1 MLGGIKD
8 KVAMVRIALLL
19 LLFAG
24 SGFALVGCGGGG
36 GDGGE
41 ETTAERTSG
50 GETTAERTS
59 GGETTSART
68 VGGETTAARGEV
80 TTAQFASANLTLT
93 PSGNSGVSGNA
104 NITDTPGGTNVALDV
119 RGLLTQPG
127 TEHVA
132 HIHEGGTCADER
144 AGNGAP
150 VLYPLDPLVSKE
162 DGTASSATSLDGVA
176 LRQLTSGAPKYVNV
190 HAEPTGE
197 AGVVPPGIVCADIP
211 GGGG

>member
-8 KVAMVRIALLL
+8 KVATVRIALLL
-19 LLFAG
+19 LLLAG
-24 SGFALVGCGGGG
+24 SGFALVGCGGSGG
-36 GDGGE
+36 GGGE
-41 ETTAERTSG
+41 
-50 GETTAERTS
+50 ETTAERTS

-93 PSGNSGVSGNA
+93 PSGDSGVSGNA
-104 NITDTPGGTNVALDV
+104 NITDTPGGVEVALDV
-119 RGLLTQPG
+119 QGLLTQPG

-150 VLYPLDPLVSKE
+150 VLYPLDPLVAKE

-197 AGVVPPGIVCADIP
+197 AGVVPPGIACADIP
-211 GGGG
+211 MGGG

>member
-8 KVAMVRIALLL
+8 KVATGRIALLL
-19 LLFAG
+19 LLLAG
-24 SGFALVGCGGGG
+24 SGFALVGCGGSDGG
-36 GDGGE
+36 GGGE
-41 ETTAERTSG
+41 
-50 GETTAERTS
+50 ETTAERTS

-68 VGGETTAARGEV
+68 VGAETTAARGEV
-80 TTAQFASANLTLT
+80 TTAQFAAANLTLT
-93 PSGNSGVSGNA
+93 PSGDSGVSGNA

-119 RGLLTQPG
+119 QGLLTQPG

-150 VLYPLDPLVSKE
+150 VLYPLDPLVAKE

-197 AGVVPPGIVCADIP
+197 AGVVPPGIACADIP
-211 GGGG
+211 MGG

>member
-1 MLGGIKD
+1 MLGGIKN
-8 KVAMVRIALLL
+8 KVATVRIALLL
-19 LLFAG
+19 LLLAG

-36 GDGGE
+36 GGGGGE
-41 ETTAERTSG
+41 
-50 GETTAERTS
+50 ETTAERTS

-80 TTAQFASANLTLT
+80 TTAQFASTNLTLT
-93 PSGNSGVSGNA
+93 PSGDSGVSGNA

-119 RGLLTQPG
+119 QGLLTQPG

-150 VLYPLDPLVSKE
+150 VLYPLDPLVAKE

-197 AGVVPPGIVCADIP
+197 AGVVPPGIACADIP
-211 GGGG
+211 MGGG

>member
-8 KVAMVRIALLL
+8 KVATVRIALLL
-19 LLFAG
+19 LLLAG

-36 GDGGE
+36 GGGGGE
-41 ETTAERTSG
+41 
-50 GETTAERTS
+50 ETTAERTS

-80 TTAQFASANLTLT
+80 TSAQFASANLTLT
-93 PSGNSGVSGNA
+93 PSGDSGVRGNA

-119 RGLLTQPG
+119 QGLLTQSG

-150 VLYPLDPLVSKE
+150 VLYPLDPLVAKE

-197 AGVVPPGIVCADIP
+197 AGVVPPGIACADIP
-211 GGGG
+211 MGGG

>member
-1 MLGGIKD
+1 LGGIKD
-8 KVAMVRIALLL
+8 EIVMVRIALLL
-19 LLFAG
+19 LLLAG

-36 GDGGE
+36 GGGGGE
-41 ETTAERTSG
+41 
-50 GETTAERTS
+50 ETTAERTS

-93 PSGNSGVSGNA
+93 PSGDSGVSGNA
-104 NITDTPGGTNVALDV
+104 NITDTPGGVEVALDV
-119 RGLLTQPG
+119 QGLLTQPG

-150 VLYPLDPLVSKE
+150 VLYPLDPLVAKE

-197 AGVVPPGIVCADIP
+197 AGVVPPGIACADIP
-211 GGGG
+211 MGG

>member
-8 KVAMVRIALLL
+8 KVATVRIALLL
-19 LLFAG
+19 LLLAG

-36 GDGGE
+36 GGGGGE
-41 ETTAERTSG
+41 
-50 GETTAERTS
+50 ETTAERTS

-80 TTAQFASANLTLT
+80 TTAQFASTNLTLT
-93 PSGNSGVSGNA
+93 PSGDSGVSGNA
-104 NITDTPGGTNVALDV
+104 NITDTPGGVEVALDV
-119 RGLLTQPG
+119 QGLLTQPG

-150 VLYPLDPLVSKE
+150 VLYPLDPLVAKE
-162 DGTASSATSLDGVA
+162 DGTASSATSLDAVT
-176 LRQLTSGAPKYVNV
+176 LEQLTSGAPKYVNV

-197 AGVVPPGIVCADIP
+197 AGVVPPGIACADIP
-211 GGGG
+211 MGGG

>member
-8 KVAMVRIALLL
+8 KVATVRIALLL
-19 LLFAG
+19 LLLAG

-36 GDGGE
+36 GGGGGE
-41 ETTAERTSG
+41 ETTAQ
-50 GETTAERTS
+50 RTS

-80 TTAQFASANLTLT
+80 TTAQFASTNLTLT
-93 PSGNSGVSGNA
+93 PSGDSGVSGNA
-104 NITDTPGGTNVALDV
+104 NITDTPGGVEVALDV
-119 RGLLTQPG
+119 QGLLTQPG

-150 VLYPLDPLVSKE
+150 VLYPLDPLVAKE

-197 AGVVPPGIVCADIP
+197 AGVVPPGIACADIP
-211 GGGG
+211 MGGD